1 MNVVAINKKTR
12 EEIVLETGLTEEQ
25 AWSFCEAWG
34 WTYTDEYCIGWW
46 LEIR

>member
-1 MNVVAINKKTR
+1 MDVVAINKKTR
-12 EEIVLETGLTEEQ
+12 QEIVLETGLTEAQ

-34 WTYTDEYCIGWW
+34 WIYCDENMISYW